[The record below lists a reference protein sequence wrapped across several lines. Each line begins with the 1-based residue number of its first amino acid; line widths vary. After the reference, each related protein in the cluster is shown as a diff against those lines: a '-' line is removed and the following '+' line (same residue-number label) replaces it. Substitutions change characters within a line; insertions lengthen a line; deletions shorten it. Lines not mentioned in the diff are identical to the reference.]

1 MKAFLLFLMTTVLIA
16 SGTVRGHASLRPYE
30 KLTLDEQIA
39 LQESERRLILYDQKL
54 QALDRELHRHK
65 ISIQDYKWMNGD
77 LTVLIAQESAYQN
90 SLLIKKSDLKER
102 AADLLRTIGT
112 VAIAVPTYTLIA
124 IVYVVGHSSGLHGSF
139 SP

>member
-77 LTVLIAQESAYQN
+77 LTELIAQESAYQN